1 MKFPTSWLIQ
11 WNIKLSS
18 ILFPHSPHPQNDET
32 LNWVDFTKEG
42 LKFLIKAML

>member
-1 MKFPTSWLIQ
+1 MPNQLVNSVKHKTIFHTI
-11 WNIKLSS
+11 
-18 ILFPHSPHPQNDET
+18 PHSPHPQNDET